1 MDLSKVKL
9 NLVKYNMKLQLNIGA
24 STVHEVPNELMLSM
38 NITEDYEQY
47 IFPYFEIDIGIPNS
61 VYRQMKANNR
71 NIKASVLMQKGKF
84 KEGVS
89 VSTDTSIAFKNVFH
103 QCFFV
108 FLDETTP
115 ELTETEQKIV
125 ESSENKYGDIAV
137 VRLLLY
143 QHSFYNSYDIVVN
156 KCLSNVTL
164 VDALTYVLNKCG
176 VSNVLLSPPTNYS
189 RFKQFII
196 TPLSL
201 KDQLDRICNTYSI
214 HSAGTLIYFSF
225 DRLYLIDKVPKCT
238 AFTPNEHQITYVVTS
253 AETQGASQVGGCYE
267 NSGDRYGVLNATNIN
282 FKNKMEYTSKTIG
295 TNIVSVNSEG
305 SVTKNTSNLS
315 SVTNVVIQEDGDKHS
330 LSSVQQ
336 TISESK
342 RVLYASFSNIDITM
356 MTPNRQFVVTIE
368 GASKQKQYNGKY
380 RVVKA
385 AHIFEKEGNYFSVK
399 TTAEF
404 RGK

>member
-1 MDLSKVKL
+1 MDLEKVKL
-9 NLVKYNMKLQLNIGA
+9 SLVKYNLKIQLYIGS

-47 IFPYFEIDIGIPNS
+47 IFPYFEIDIGVPNS
-61 VYRQMKANNR
+61 VYRQMKANNQS
-71 NIKASVLMQKGKF
+71 IKAMVLLQKGKF

-89 VSTDTSIAFKNVFH
+89 VSTDSSVAFKNVFH
-103 QCFFV
+103 QSFFV
-108 FLDETTP
+108 FLDDTTP
-115 ELTETEQKIV
+115 ELTETEQKLV
-125 ESSENKYGDIAV
+125 EKSENKYGDIAV

-143 QHSFYNSYDIVVN
+143 QHSFYTSYDLVVN

-164 VDALTYVLNKCG
+164 VDVLTFLLNKCNVG
-176 VSNVLLSPPTNYS
+176 NVLLSPPTNYT
-189 RFKQFII
+189 RFKQFIL
-196 TPLSL
+196 TPIPL
-201 KDQLDRICNTYSI
+201 KDQLERVCNTYSL

-225 DRLYLIDKVPKCT
+225 DRLYLIDKVPRCT
-238 AFTPNEHQITYVVTS
+238 AFTPNEHQITYIVTS
-253 AETQGASQVGGCYE
+253 TETQGTSQVGGCYE
-267 NSGDRYGVLNATNIN
+267 NSGDRYGVLNATNLN

-295 TNIVSVNSEG
+295 TNIVSVDSEG
-305 SVTKNTSNLS
+305 TITKNTSNLS

-342 RVLYASFSNIDITM
+342 RVLYVSFSNIDISM

-368 GASKQKQYNGKY
+368 GVSKQKQYNGKY
-380 RVVKA
+380 RIVKA